1 MTDITRTRVAAA
13 LGLLSI
19 IVSFVGFVIHGY
31 PTIGASGKEIAL
43 LTMLML
49 ACSFGSSVLRMLFT
63 NARRQGAI
71 CSSGGDDRRW
81 LAVAHDGPSF
91 LGVFRL

>member
-1 MTDITRTRVAAA
+1 MSTVTGTRVAAI

-19 IVSFVGFVIHGY
+19 ILSIVGLSMHGY
-31 PTIGASGKEIAL
+31 PAIGASGKEIAL

-81 LAVAHDGPSF
+81 LAVAPDGPSF